1 VDRFDVEKYVKENF
15 MEVDRDGGEDDGLK
29 IAGGRH
35 ALDEGIGIEIRT
47 DKDEQTRKEEREREA
62 EAKR

>member
-1 VDRFDVEKYVKENF
+1 MRENF
-15 MEVDRDGGEDDGLK
+15 TEVDKEGGEEDGLK

-47 DKDEQTRKEEREREA
+47 DKDEATKKEEREREA
-62 EAKR
+62 EAKRSA